1 MDDSELAAAIALL
14 IEEGREN
21 EAAILLAA
29 ELEEEGLEEEA
40 VLLIAATVISW
51 LLVPIPSLPGLPD
64 IELPDAPRLR
74 DNPSI
79 REGIRSALFGLNAA
93 RRVARDVLKGK
104 SVSESLAKERKNYDL
119 HKEAQRQRRAVD
131 SMISGAIEVYGPIL
145 SWHAVERETS
155 RPSHLRANGKN
166 WDARR
171 TPTQTGGRPGELPNC
186 LCYVGPPI
194 PGARLL
200 R

>member
-21 EAAILLAA
+21 EAAILLAE
-29 ELEEEGLEEEA
+29 ELEKEGLEEEA
-40 VLLIAATVISW
+40 ALLIAATVISW
-51 LLVPIPSLPGLPD
+51 LLVPSSPGLPD
-64 IELPDAPRLR
+64 IELPDTPRLR
-74 DNPSI
+74 DNPSV
-79 REGIRSALFGLNAA
+79 REGLRSALFGLNAA
-93 RRVARDVLKGK
+93 RRVGRDVLKGK
-104 SVSESLAKERKNYDL
+104 SVSEALAKERKNYAL

-131 SMISGAIEVYGPIL
+131 TMISGAIAVYGPIL
-145 SWHAVERETS
+145 SWHAIKRETS
-155 RPSHLRANGKN
+155 RPSHLRADGKN